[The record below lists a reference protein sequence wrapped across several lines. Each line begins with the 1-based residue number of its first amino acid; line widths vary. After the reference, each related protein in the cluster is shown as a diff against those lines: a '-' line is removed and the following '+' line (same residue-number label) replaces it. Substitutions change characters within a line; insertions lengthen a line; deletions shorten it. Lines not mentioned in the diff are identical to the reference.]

1 MDSDR
6 VTPSASRHRVM
17 LLSCLLVLAAGLRL
31 AVARFVPHMI
41 WADEIYQ
48 VVEPAHRL
56 VYGSGIVAWE
66 FVVGMRSWLFPGVIA
81 GVLWLGGLF
90 GSGPDFKLL
99 PVQLFMVLCSLVPV
113 AVAWRWGERLDGVR
127 GGLVAGGFTAL
138 WVDLLYISAH
148 PLSDVI
154 AADVLMA
161 GLYAALPLTEVPGPR
176 RMAVAGALFGLAFVL
191 RLQLGPAL
199 LVAAIFACGRRP
211 RAWGAMIL
219 GGVVVVLAAGL
230 LDWITLGAP
239 FRSIWLNLWL
249 NIAKGVSS
257 DYGTLPGSYFLVAPI
272 LFWGFIPALAI
283 VAQLL
288 IGGRRFP
295 ALAAVVITI
304 FLTQSLIAHKEWRF
318 IFPALP
324 PLVALCGLAAIL
336 EIQDMRRNWG
346 AAPSANV
353 LAGIALAIW
362 GALSVAAALAPG
374 YRMHWTLRSELV
386 RAFSLV
392 ARQPGLCGV
401 DLANI
406 LWLET
411 PGSAALPNGVPIYVN
426 RIADVP
432 RDNAGYNVA
441 ISEGNA
447 SLPRYRKL
455 GCFVGSADMR
465 GNYKNRACVWRRD
478 GGCTPGVASPPAINW
493 PPLFSDAQGR
503 PRWDRIRAYL
513 PEGR

>member
-17 LLSCLLVLAAGLRL
+17 LLSCVLVLAAGLRI

-81 GVLWLGGLF
+81 GVLWLGRLF

-113 AVAWRWGERLDGVR
+113 AVAWRWGERVDGVR
-127 GGLVAGGFTAL
+127 GGLVVGGFTAL

-148 PLSDVI
+148 PLSDVF

-219 GGVVVVLAAGL
+219 GGAIVVLAAGFAG
-230 LDWITLGAP
+230 LDHAGCYS

-249 NIAKGVSS
+249 NIAKGISS
-257 DYGTLPGSYFLVAPI
+257 DYGTMPASYFLVAPI
-272 LFWGFIPALAI
+272 LFWGVIPALAI
-283 VAQLL
+283 AAQLL

-295 ALAAVVITI
+295 AFAAVVITI
-304 FLTQSLIAHKEWRF
+304 FLTQSLIAHKE
-318 IFPALP
+318 
-324 PLVALCGLAAIL
+324 
-336 EIQDMRRNWG
+336 
-346 AAPSANV
+346 
-353 LAGIALAIW
+353 
-362 GALSVAAALAPG
+362 
-374 YRMHWTLRSELV
+374 
-386 RAFSLV
+386 
-392 ARQPGLCGV
+392 
-401 DLANI
+401 
-406 LWLET
+406 
-411 PGSAALPNGVPIYVN
+411 
-426 RIADVP
+426 
-432 RDNAGYNVA
+432 
-441 ISEGNA
+441 
-447 SLPRYRKL
+447 
-455 GCFVGSADMR
+455 
-465 GNYKNRACVWRRD
+465 
-478 GGCTPGVASPPAINW
+478 
-493 PPLFSDAQGR
+493 
-503 PRWDRIRAYL
+503 
-513 PEGR
+513 

>member
-1 MDSDR
+1 
-6 VTPSASRHRVM
+6 
-17 LLSCLLVLAAGLRL
+17 
-31 AVARFVPHMI
+31 
-41 WADEIYQ
+41 
-48 VVEPAHRL
+48 
-56 VYGSGIVAWE
+56 
-66 FVVGMRSWLFPGVIA
+66 
-81 GVLWLGGLF
+81 
-90 GSGPDFKLL
+90 
-99 PVQLFMVLCSLVPV
+99 MVLCSLVPV

-127 GGLVAGGFTAL
+127 GGLVVGGFTAL

-161 GLYAALPLTEVPGPR
+161 GLYAALPLTETPGPR

-191 RLQLGPAL
+191 RMQLGPAL
-199 LVAAIFACGRRP
+199 LVAAIFACRRRP

-219 GGVVVVLAAGL
+219 GGALVVLAAGL

-257 DYGTLPGSYFLVAPI
+257 DYGTMPASYFLVAPI
-272 LFWGFIPALAI
+272 LFWGVIPALAI
-283 VAQLL
+283 AAQLL

-336 EIQDMRRNWG
+336 EIQDLRRNWG

-353 LAGIALAIW
+353 LAGMALAIW
-362 GALSVAAALAPG
+362 GALSVAVALAPG
-374 YRMHWTLRSELV
+374 YRPLWIYRRDLV
-386 RAFSLV
+386 EAFGLAS
-392 ARQPGLCGV
+392 RQPGLCAI
-401 DLANI
+401 DIADI

-411 PGSAALPNGVPIYVN
+411 PGSASLPAAIPLYVN
-426 RIADVP
+426 RIADIA
-432 RDNAGYNVA
+432 RDQAGYNVA
-441 ISEGNA
+441 ISREHDSVTG
-447 SLPRYRKL
+447 YRRI
-455 GCFVGSADMR
+455 GCFGGSANMI
-465 GNYKNRACVWRRD
+465 GLHEGACVWRRD
-478 GGCTPGVASPPAINW
+478 GGCTPGVASPPDINW